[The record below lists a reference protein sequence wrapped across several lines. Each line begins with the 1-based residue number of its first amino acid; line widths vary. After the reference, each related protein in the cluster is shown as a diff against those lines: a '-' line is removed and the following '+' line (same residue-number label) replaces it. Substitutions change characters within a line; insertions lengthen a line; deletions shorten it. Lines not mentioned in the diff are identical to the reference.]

1 MKGKRGEGR
10 QEWGKKKRGEGRE
23 KFPILSKGKKKK
35 AHMTKSLGEIYEM
48 ERN

>member
-10 QEWGKKKRGEGRE
+10 HEWGKKKRGEERE
-23 KFPILSKGKKKK
+23 KFPILSKGKKK
-35 AHMTKSLGEIYEM
+35 AYMTKSLGEIYEM